1 MADRTDIQVTVDSA
15 MKEQAE
21 KVLEQL
27 GLDIPGAF
35 RMFLASVVRE
45 QGLPFGTRIG
55 KEPAAEQKPCGTASQ
70 DGLRERIR
78 ALLEEINPDIDYD
91 LCESLVE
98 DGELDS
104 LQILTLVVS
113 MEEEFHISIDPAEV
127 NAENFNSLRLM
138 TDLIGRH
145 L

>member
-55 KEPAAEQKPCGTASQ
+55 KEPAAEQKPCGTAPQ

-91 LCESLVE
+91 LCES
-98 DGELDS
+98 LDS

>member
-1 MADRTDIQVTVDSA
+1 MNLPTSSRNRVTTV
-15 MKEQAE
+15 
-21 KVLEQL
+21 
-27 GLDIPGAF
+27 
-35 RMFLASVVRE
+35 
-45 QGLPFGTRIG
+45 GTRIG
-55 KEPAAEQKPCGTASQ
+55 KEPAAEQKPCGTAPQ